1 MTIGV
6 AFGSI
11 WFVFWVMFFLIFMC
25 RINLCKACE
34 K

>member
-6 AFGSI
+6 AFGSV
-11 WFVFWVMFFLIFMC
+11 WFAFWIFFFLIFMC
-25 RINLCKACE
+25 RINFCKPCE